1 MKNIPL
7 FIKILFQVYFST
19 NEKRNVVKTKVE
31 KEFFIVLRL
40 KLMTFCENRIRK
52 KKLIVKL
59 L

>member
-1 MKNIPL
+1 MKNILL

-31 KEFFIVLRL
+31 KEFYIVLRL

-52 KKLIVKL
+52 KK
-59 L
+59 